1 MMMKIQAEENLLQCP
16 TSRGQASVFKELLNL
31 IICNLAIREQIP
43 SKNNNYLMKIK
54 ETKFLTKKNAML
66 FIKLIVKIVTK
77 NT

>member
-1 MMMKIQAEENLLQCP
+1 MMMKIRAEKKLLQCP

-31 IICNLAIREQIP
+31 IICNLAIRQQIP
-43 SKNNNYLMKIK
+43 SKNNYWKSK
-54 ETKFLTKKNAML
+54 TKLVTKKNAML